1 MKLCVRNCNKVTTC
15 LSQFLVAIMNKRL
28 KGKVFNCIESLIM
41 IDAKAEMNQRNN
53 NLFNFASISIN
64 FIKLRRDWLDEDLPL

>member
-1 MKLCVRNCNKVTTC
+1 
-15 LSQFLVAIMNKRL
+15 MNKRL